1 MVQQMSKFT
10 PHVADKTKL
19 LRDLLSSKNQ
29 WTWTDSQQQAFELL
43 KTDLSSQPVLA
54 LYNPDA
60 DTQVAADASS
70 FGLGAVLTQ
79 KQQNEKWLPVA
90 YASRTLTPTECRY
103 VQIKKETLV
112 ITYACERFQEYVVG
126 KSFHIN
132 TDHKP

>member
-60 DTQVAADASS
+60 DTRVAADASS

-79 KQQNEKWLPVA
+79 KQHNEKWLPVA
-90 YASRTLTPTECRY
+90 CASHNFLPLSADMHKL
-103 VQIKKETLV
+103 KKW
-112 ITYACERFQEYVVG
+112 F
-126 KSFHIN
+126 
-132 TDHKP
+132 